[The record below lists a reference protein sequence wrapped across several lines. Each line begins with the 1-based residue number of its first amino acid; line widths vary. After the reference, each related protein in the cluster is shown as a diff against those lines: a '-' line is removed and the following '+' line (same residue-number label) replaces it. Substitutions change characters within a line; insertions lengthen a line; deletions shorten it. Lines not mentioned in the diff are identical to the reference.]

1 MNTHYHGEWW
11 IWTSVFSS
19 DCHFI
24 DRFLP
29 TLKISEI
36 YRYYSPVFIVGT
48 VRFSPPPLPFFTP
61 ATLDTYMYAKTL
73 EALKLINAL
82 SFPVYGVFL

>member
-1 MNTHYHGEWW
+1 M
-11 IWTSVFSS
+11 
-19 DCHFI
+19 
-24 DRFLP
+24 
-29 TLKISEI
+29 
-36 YRYYSPVFIVGT
+36 FIVGT

-82 SFPVYGVFL
+82 SFPVYGVFLWNNRYLHTGLLVWDYEKGP

>member
-1 MNTHYHGEWW
+1 MC
-11 IWTSVFSS
+11 SL

-36 YRYYSPVFIVGT
+36 YRCYSPLNIVGT

-82 SFPVYGVFL
+82 SSPVHGVFL